1 MQERLLQIGKWLKMN
16 GDAIYGTKPWTRTRQ
31 WSEGNQ
37 PKLETGEYMTKYEVT
52 DYIQHKKPGQAVIE
66 TFFTSKGDD
75 VYAILPGWPG
85 PKLTLKSV
93 TAPASM
99 KVSMLGAKNAL
110 KWSKSGSGIEI
121 EMPQDSGHAFESEV
135 AMVVKLPGLK
145 AAK

>member
-1 MQERLLQIGKWLKMN
+1 
-16 GDAIYGTKPWTRTRQ
+16 
-31 WSEGNQ
+31 
-37 PKLETGEYMTKYEVT
+37 
-52 DYIQHKKPGQAVIE
+52 
-66 TFFTSKGDD
+66 
-75 VYAILPGWPG
+75 
-85 PKLTLKSV
+85 
-93 TAPASM
+93 M